1 MAFIKEEE
9 INNIRQQANIVD
21 IISGYV
27 DLNKSGNDYV
37 GICPFHDDHSPSM
50 HVSPKLN
57 IFKCFVCNTGGNVFS
72 FVQKF
77 ENISYLEA
85 VKTVAQKSGI
95 SFNHNISSSSF
106 NKHKEEYEIMDLSLK
121 LYQNNLASKE
131 GIQAKE
137 YLHKRGITD
146 QIIKD
151 FNIGL
156 SLDDNKLTAFL
167 ENKKINLETSYKIGL
182 LNKSGINYFDM
193 FASRIMIP
201 IYDNYGNLS
210 GYTARSYLKEDKNK
224 YINSKE
230 NVIYKKS
237 DILFNYYQAKDI
249 ARIEKKIIIVEGN
262 MDAISLASHGIKNVC
277 ALMGVVISPNQIKAL
292 QKLNAKVILMLDN
305 DNAGKSATLAIGEQL
320 YNSKIDTYVIRLSDA
335 KDPDEYIN
343 KFGVSKLIENIKK
356 PIRFL
361 DYKIDSLKDNK
372 NLDNVEELTNYIK
385 EVINALQDAGEL
397 EREVVISKI
406 CKDYNIDPNVI
417 KKNLT
422 PIVKDEKRK
431 PIPIQKKSSK
441 YEKASA
447 KLIYAMLFN
456 KDFYNIYMD
465 KLGYLRYKWERD
477 MASLIGT
484 YIKKYNNI
492 DLSGFI
498 DYIMP
503 NEEVSKHIDDIIAL
517 NDEIIDDKQGFCDIL
532 NAVSKIIDEEE
543 IKDLKMQIKEEKDV
557 NKKIALIE
565 KLTELKKG
573 SGNNEGD

>member
-9 INNIRQQANIVD
+9 INNIREQADIVD
-21 IISGYV
+21 IISGYL
-27 DLNKSGNDYV
+27 DLKKSGNDYV

-85 VKTVAQKSGI
+85 VKTVALKSGV
-95 SFNHNISSSSF
+95 SFNYNVDKSSF
-106 NKHKEEYEIMDLSLK
+106 NRHKEEYSIMDLSLK

-131 GIQAKE
+131 GVKAKE
-137 YLHKRGITD
+137 YLRKRGITD
-146 QIIKD
+146 KIIKE

-156 SLDDNKLTAFL
+156 SLEDNKLTSLL
-167 ENKKINLETSYKIGL
+167 ENKKINLETSYNIGL
-182 LNKSGINYFDM
+182 LNKSGINYYDTFT
-193 FASRIMIP
+193 SRIMIP

-210 GYTARSYLKEDKNK
+210 GYTARTYLKDDKNK

-237 DILFNYYQAKDI
+237 DILFNYYNAKDV
-249 ARIEKKIIIVEGN
+249 ARLNKSIILVEGN
-262 MDAISLASHGIKNVC
+262 MDAITLSSHGIKNVC
-277 ALMGVVISPNQIKAL
+277 ALMGVVISQAQIKAL
-292 QKLNAKVILMLDN
+292 QKLNSKIILMLDS
-305 DNAGKSATLAIGEQL
+305 DNAGKSATLSIGEEL
-320 YNSKIDTYVIRLSDA
+320 HKNKLDTYVIRLSDA

-343 KFGVSKLIENIKK
+343 KFGVDKLKENIDK
-356 PIRFL
+356 PIKYL
-361 DYKIDSLKDNK
+361 DFKFDTLKESK
-372 NLDNVEELTNYIK
+372 NLDNIEELTSYIK
-385 EVINALQDAGEL
+385 EVIDALQDASEL
-397 EREVVISKI
+397 EREVAISKI
-406 CKDYNIDPNVI
+406 CKDYNIDPSVI
-417 KKNLT
+417 KKNL
-422 PIVKDEKRK
+422 K
-431 PIPIQKKSSK
+431 PIEKENKKVIKITQKKQSK
-441 YEKASA
+441 YEKASS
-447 KLIYAMLFN
+447 KLLYSMLFN
-456 KDFYNIYMD
+456 KEFYPIYVD
-465 KLGYLRYKWERD
+465 KLGYLRHKWERD

-503 NEEVSKHIDDIIAL
+503 KEEVSKHIDDIIAGS
-517 NDEIIDDKQGFCDIL
+517 NEIIDDKETFCDIL

-543 IKDLKMQIKEEKDV
+543 IKDLKQKIKEEKDI
-557 NKKIALIE
+557 NKKVALIE